1 MSLALDPRLAVF
13 EQHRGLLRGLA
24 YRMLGSIADADD
36 VVQETFLRW
45 GRVDP
50 ATITSARAWLV
61 TACTRLAIDER
72 RSAWRRRRTYV
83 GPWLPEPLVDEA
95 PPSELAELNESLTTA
110 FLVVLERLGAS
121 ERAAFVL
128 HEVLGFSHAEIAGV
142 LGRSELA
149 SRQLVSRARRRLAG
163 ERREA
168 AAPAPEHEA
177 SATAFFAAMR
187 AGDVAALVALL
198 AGDAECRSDGGGK
211 VVAARRVVRGALRV
225 ARLLAGVARK
235 QPPDVRWTAARV
247 NHRPGIVLTRGGTVL
262 ATVSV
267 DWDARGRIAQ
277 VFTVRNPD
285 KLRDVAG
292 RAGALHSGAT
302 KEVRHGLRIVHDAL
316 SSPRARP
323 VRRPPVG
330 SPDAALGR

>member
-1 MSLALDPRLAVF
+1 VSAAPDAREALF

-24 YRMLGSIADADD
+24 YRMLGSLADADD

-45 GRVDP
+45 GSVDP

-72 RSAWRRRRTYV
+72 RSARRRRERYV
-83 GPWLPEPLVDEA
+83 GPWLPEPLVDA
-95 PPSELAELNESLTTA
+95 PAPSELAELNESLTTA
-110 FLVVLERLGAS
+110 FLLVLERLGAR

-128 HEVLGFSHAEIAGV
+128 HEVLGFSHAEVAGV

-163 ERREA
+163 DHREA
-168 AAPAPEHEA
+168 APPAPAHEA
-177 SATAFFAAMR
+177 SAAAFFAAMR
-187 AGDVAALVALL
+187 AGNVADLVALL
-198 AGDAECRSDGGGK
+198 AAGAECRSDGGGK
-211 VVAARRVVRGALRV
+211 VVAATRVVHGALRV
-225 ARLLAGVARK
+225 ARLLAGVVRK
-235 QPPDVRWTAARV
+235 QSPDVRWTQARV
-247 NHRPGIVLTRGGTVL
+247 NHRPGIVLTRRGTVL

-267 DWDARGRIAQ
+267 DWDAEGRIAQ

-285 KLRDVAG
+285 KLRAVRGPAD
-292 RAGALHSGAT
+292 ALHSERT
-302 KEVRHGLRIVHDAL
+302 KEVRHGLRTVHDAFTP
-316 SSPRARP
+316 SGARP
-323 VRRPPVG
+323 LRRSPVG